1 MPEHT
6 HDPIRDLENFDSGGL
21 AMTPLDP
28 AQVRRL
34 GDRRRTRRNA
44 LVVAAGVVAVVV
56 ALSPA
61 LLLNKGDGSEAPSP
75 AVTTSPTPSPSSTP
89 SPTSPTTT
97 EPPQVITYPGGIEIT
112 SASDTA
118 KLTGTTQEFR
128 DFIAGELQK
137 LIAEG
142 SSCAGAAHSVTVQKY
157 SSAGY
162 AIGGVNSCGGN
173 AELWAD
179 FQGQWQEGMGTQ
191 DAWNCDTLTYLGVPK
206 TFAGD
211 CFDEAGDFGPTGT
224 DGIDLGMT
232 AAEVEAAGGTV
243 QDGGAG
249 SCSTMLLPYF
259 SPRDG
264 STDGYLGPD
273 HKVVMIAARP
283 GVTTP
288 EAVGLGSSG
297 AKVRQAYP
305 GGNLSF
311 GYWIVKLGHGTEY
324 EFQLG
329 QEDTV
334 SEMLLAD
341 SDQPCTE

>member
-1 MPEHT
+1 
-6 HDPIRDLENFDSGGL
+6 
-21 AMTPLDP
+21 
-28 AQVRRL
+28 
-34 GDRRRTRRNA
+34 
-44 LVVAAGVVAVVV
+44 
-56 ALSPA
+56 
-61 LLLNKGDGSEAPSP
+61 
-75 AVTTSPTPSPSSTP
+75 
-89 SPTSPTTT
+89 
-97 EPPQVITYPGGIEIT
+97 VITYPGNGIEIA

-128 DFIAGELQK
+128 DFIAGQLQK

-142 SSCAGAAHSVTVQKY
+142 SSCADAAHTVTVQKY

-162 AIGGVNSCGGN
+162 AIGAVNSCGGN
-173 AELWAD
+173 LELLAD

-191 DAWNCDTLTYLGVPK
+191 DAWNCDTLTYLDVPK
-206 TFAGD
+206 SFVGD
-211 CFDEAGDFGPTGT
+211 CSDEAGDFGPTGT

-243 QDGGAG
+243 QEGASG

-259 SPRDG
+259 SPRDD

-305 GGNLSF
+305 GGNRSF
-311 GYWIVKLGHGTEY
+311 GYWIVQLGHGTQY